1 MKKNYSSKKL
11 QGRIKFEP
19 KESLAPKMMYLP
31 EFDCEMSL
39 FKRKVTSAVF
49 STCKSVEAI
58 VDERIKTLGHE
69 HPSTVYAAA
78 VLDAISDIK
87 CYLFININN
96 VVLQIVCSNGYA
108 ISINP
113 RIAMAEQLK
122 IAVLNMCG

>member
-19 KESLAPKMMYLP
+19 KDSLAPKMMYLP
-31 EFDCEMSL
+31 EYDCDINI

-49 STCKSVEAI
+49 SACKSVEAI

-69 HPSTVYAAA
+69 HPSTVYTAA
-78 VLDAISDIK
+78 VLDAISNVK